1 MALSIQT
8 YVTDEQHLFDYMGL
22 QIYISR
28 KDREPLVFYGHV
40 ENSEKLSKIIVH
52 LENGLFKGYEMARIG
67 DLPEL
72 DENDQKKLMD
82 IIDYNLND
90 IIKYWIDFFVYHKE
104 VPFEQ
109 ILKPIQNNNS

>member
-1 MALSIQT
+1 MALSIQSF
-8 YVTDEQHLFDYMGL
+8 VNDEQHLFEYMGL

-52 LENGLFKGYEMARIG
+52 LENGLFKGFEIAPVEG
-67 DLPEL
+67 APEL
-72 DENDQKKLMD
+72 DDNDKQKLMD

-104 VPFEQ
+104 VPFEK